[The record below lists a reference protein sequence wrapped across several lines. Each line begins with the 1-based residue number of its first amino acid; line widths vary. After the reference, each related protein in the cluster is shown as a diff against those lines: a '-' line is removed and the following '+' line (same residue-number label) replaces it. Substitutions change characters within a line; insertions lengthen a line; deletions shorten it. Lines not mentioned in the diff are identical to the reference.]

1 MTTSCWGDVGVSQK
15 KQFREDSCDFVDKKE
30 RDESTHVTL
39 TRLYLLS
46 CSLLRS
52 NCQDVFNFQLTEFI
66 DFLNVFICK
75 FLYFFCNH
83 FNFVF

>member
-46 CSLLRS
+46 CCLVDL
-52 NCQDVFNFQLTEFI
+52 
-66 DFLNVFICK
+66 
-75 FLYFFCNH
+75 
-83 FNFVF
+83 

>member
-46 CSLLRS
+46 CCLVVLLK
-52 NCQDVFNFQLTEFI
+52 FFKT
-66 DFLNVFICK
+66 ICDIC
-75 FLYFFCNH
+75 FDTF
-83 FNFVF
+83 